1 MSPGEL
7 LTEFEIGSGAQ
18 RGARLSLYANRLVL
32 HGADAMESV
41 PLAHLAS
48 VRVAFERD
56 PGRLNW
62 AIGLLVLALLL
73 ATASAPLQGLATAL
87 AAGIREHAGRESLDA
102 VLLSAVS
109 ALHAFARLL
118 SPLAAVLAG
127 LAAALLALF
136 WLGLTTLTLSFAA
149 VERAYPVRGR
159 NGLLFQFA
167 EAVAEQLA
175 VVQGGSRS

>member
-1 MSPGEL
+1 VSQGDL
-7 LTEFEIGSGAQ
+7 LTEFEIGTGT
-18 RGARLSLYANRLVL
+18 RLALYANRLVL

-48 VRVAFERD
+48 VRVAFQRD
-56 PGRLNW
+56 PGKLNW

-73 ATASAPLQGLATAL
+73 AVASPPLQGVATAL

-102 VLLSAVS
+102 LLLSAVS

-118 SPLAAVLAG
+118 QPLAAVLAG
-127 LAAALLALF
+127 LAAALLVVF
-136 WLGLTTLTLSFAA
+136 WLGHTTLTLSFAA
-149 VERAYPVRGR
+149 AERAYGMRGR
-159 NGLLFQFA
+159 NSLLFQFA

-175 VVQGGSRS
+175 ARQDRAGT

>member
-1 MSPGEL
+1 M
-7 LTEFEIGSGAQ
+7 EI
-18 RGARLSLYANRLVL
+18 
-32 HGADAMESV
+32 V

-56 PGRLNW
+56 PRKVNW
-62 AIGLLVLALLL
+62 AVGLLLL
-73 ATASAPLQGLATAL
+73 AFLLAAAAGPLQGAATAL
-87 AAGIREHAGRESLDA
+87 AAGIREQAGRESLDA

-118 SPLAAVLAG
+118 APLSAGLSVLAAV
-127 LAAALLALF
+127 LLALF

-149 VERAYPVRGR
+149 SERTYPVRGR
-159 NGLLFQFA
+159 NRLLVQFA

-175 VVQGGSRS
+175 APRERSGA